1 MPYDQVQNSQVLE
14 GLYMKIH
21 TCFLAVMG
29 TFLFS
34 APLMTNAQNNAS
46 AFPLPSRPVEL
57 QTFEVP
63 VQVTVTAQ
71 GIPRP
76 FGFEVLPNGDILV
89 TDRYSPALRVIQDD
103 QLLEQHM
110 EGLPDIR
117 TGFHSGLL
125 DVIAH
130 PQFSENGWIYLT
142 YHKALETEGEYAI
155 ALGRGR
161 YDGSTELKN
170 FEPLFEGTPMTISG
184 GSRMVFAPDGS
195 LFITVGGAMDRRP
208 LAQDLTRLEGKV
220 LRLNPDG
227 SVPAD
232 NPFIDH
238 PEAHPAIYSY
248 GHRDQYAVAIHPGT
262 GELFHAEL
270 GPLGGDK
277 LNIIKAGG
285 NYGWPL
291 YGYGSYNDGE
301 PMQKLPKA
309 GYESAILIWQP
320 GIVPSG
326 LLFYTG
332 DAFPQWQGQMFAGSI
347 QRGRIPGTG
356 GLERVVFDD
365 RMNEVQRETMVTELQ
380 QRIRDVSQ
388 GPDGA
393 IYLLTEEE
401 NGAIIKL
408 TPAR

>member
-1 MPYDQVQNSQVLE
+1 MNHSPL
-14 GLYMKIH
+14 LFTTI
-21 TCFLAVMG
+21 
-29 TFLFS
+29 LFS
-34 APLMTNAQNNAS
+34 LTLFAMPALGQSRSS
-46 AFPLPSRPVEL
+46 AFPLPTAPVEL
-57 QTFEVP
+57 KTHDAT
-63 VQVTVTAQ
+63 VQATVVAQ

-89 TDRYSPALRVIQDD
+89 TDRYSPALRIIQNN
-103 QLLEQHM
+103 QLLEQPM
-110 EGLPDIR
+110 QGLPDIR

-130 PQFSENGWIYLT
+130 PQFSTNGLIYLT
-142 YHKALETEGEYAI
+142 YHKQLHNEGEYAI

-161 YDGSTELKN
+161 YDGSTELKD
-170 FEPLFEGTPMTISG
+170 FEALFEGTAMTISG
-184 GSRMVFAPDGS
+184 GSRMVFAPDGT

-208 LAQDLTRLEGKV
+208 LAQDLSRLEGKV
-220 LRLNPDG
+220 LRLQQDG
-227 SVPAD
+227 SIPND
-232 NPFIDH
+232 NPFINH

-248 GHRDQYAVAIHPGT
+248 GHRDQYAVAIHPDT

-291 YGYGSYNDGE
+291 YGYGSYNDGQ
-301 PMQKLPKA
+301 PMEKLPRE
-309 GYESAILIWQP
+309 GYESAIMIWQP

-332 DAFPQWQGQMFAGSI
+332 DAFPQWQDQMFAGSI

-356 GLERVVFDD
+356 GLERVVFDEN
-365 RMNEVQRETMVTELQ
+365 MNEVQRETIVTELR
-380 QRIRDVSQ
+380 QRIRDVAQ
-388 GPDGA
+388 GPDGS

-401 NGAIIKL
+401 NGAVIRL
-408 TPAR
+408 APLR

>member
-1 MPYDQVQNSQVLE
+1 MLKRPFSLVAILSTLLLVS
-14 GLYMKIH
+14 IH
-21 TCFLAVMG
+21 
-29 TFLFS
+29 
-34 APLMTNAQNNAS
+34 AQGQS
-46 AFPLPSRPVEL
+46 SRSPFPLPSSPVEIE
-57 QTFEVP
+57 THSVR
-63 VQVTVTAQ
+63 VKASVIAQ

-89 TDRYSPALRVIQDD
+89 TDRYSPALRIIQNNELIPTPM
-103 QLLEQHM
+103 QGMPE
-110 EGLPDIR
+110 IR

-130 PQFSENGWIYLT
+130 PLFSENRLIYFT
-142 YHKALETEGEYAI
+142 YHKARQNDGEYAI

-161 YDGSTELKN
+161 YDGSTELKD
-170 FEPLFEGTPMTISG
+170 FEQLFEGTPMTISG
-184 GSRMVFAPDGS
+184 GSRMAFSPDGT

-220 LRLNPDG
+220 LRLNDDG

-232 NPFIDH
+232 NPFVGH

-248 GHRDQYAVAIHPGT
+248 GHRDQYAVAIHPAS

-277 LNIIKAGG
+277 LNIIKPGA

-301 PMQKLPKA
+301 PMAKLPRE
-309 GYESAILIWQP
+309 GYESAIMIWQP

-332 DAFPQWQGQMFAGSI
+332 EAFPEWQGQMLVGSI
-347 QRGRIPGTG
+347 HRGRIPGTG
-356 GLERVVFDD
+356 GLERVVFDSQ
-365 RMNEVQRETMVTELQ
+365 MHETQRETMVTELR

-388 GPDGA
+388 GPDGY

-401 NGAIIKL
+401 NGAVIRL
-408 TPAR
+408 EPAQ

>member
-1 MPYDQVQNSQVLE
+1 MR
-14 GLYMKIH
+14 H
-21 TCFLAVMG
+21 TPLLLL
-29 TFLFS
+29 FLFTLLPALTPAYGQGRPS
-34 APLMTNAQNNAS
+34 PY
-46 AFPLPSRPVEL
+46 PLPSAPVEL
-57 QTFEVP
+57 ETYNA
-63 VQVTVTAQ
+63 TVKATVVAQ

-76 FGFEVLPNGDILV
+76 FGFEVLPNGDILI
-89 TDRYSPALRVIQDD
+89 TDRYSPALRVIQENELIPEPM
-103 QLLEQHM
+103 Q
-110 EGLPDIR
+110 GLPPVR

-130 PQFSENGWIYLT
+130 PLFSDNQLIYLT
-142 YHKALETEGEYAI
+142 YHVALDNDGEYAI

-161 YDGSTELKN
+161 YDGSIELKD
-170 FEPLFEGTPMTISG
+170 FEQLFEGTPMTISG
-184 GSRMVFAPDGS
+184 GSRMAFAPDGK
-195 LFITVGGAMDRRP
+195 LFVTVGGAMDRRP
-208 LAQDLTRLEGKV
+208 LAQDLSRLEGKV
-220 LRLNPDG
+220 LRLNEDG
-227 SVPAD
+227 TIPAD

-238 PEAHPAIYSY
+238 ADAHPAIYSY
-248 GHRDQYAVAIHPGT
+248 GHRDQYAIAIHPES

-277 LNIIKAGG
+277 LNIIKPGA

-301 PMQKLPKA
+301 PMEKLPRE

-332 DAFPQWQGQMFAGSI
+332 EAFPQWQGQMLAGSI

-356 GLERVVFDD
+356 GLERVVFDNL
-365 RMNEVQRETMVTELQ
+365 MQEVQRETMVTELR

-401 NGAIIKL
+401 NGAVIKL
-408 TPAR
+408 EPAS

>member
-1 MPYDQVQNSQVLE
+1 
-14 GLYMKIH
+14 MKRSRL
-21 TCFLAVMG
+21 FLAAIA
-29 TFLFS
+29 TALFFPSTYIFAQGS
-34 APLMTNAQNNAS
+34 AST
-46 AFPLPSRPVEL
+46 FPLPSSPIEL
-57 QTFEVP
+57 KTHEA
-63 VQVTVTAQ
+63 TVTATVVAQ

-76 FGFEVLPNGDILV
+76 FGFEVLANGDILV
-89 TDRYSPALRVIQDD
+89 TDRYSPALRIIQND
-103 QLLEQHM
+103 QLLDHPMQ
-110 EGLPDIR
+110 GLPDIR

-130 PQFSENGWIYLT
+130 PQFSQNGWIYLT
-142 YHKALETEGEYAI
+142 YHKALDTDGEYAI
-155 ALGRGR
+155 ALGRGK
-161 YDGSTELKN
+161 YDGSTELKD
-170 FEPLFEGTPMTISG
+170 FEELFEGTPMTISG
-184 GSRMVFAPDGS
+184 GSRMAFAPDGK
-195 LFITVGGAMDRRP
+195 LFVTVGGAMDRRP
-208 LAQDLTRLEGKV
+208 LAQDLSRLEGKV
-220 LRLNPDG
+220 LRLNQDG
-227 SVPAD
+227 SVPTD
-232 NPFIDH
+232 NPFIDQ

-248 GHRDQYAVAIHPGT
+248 GHRDQYAITIHPDS

-277 LNIIKAGG
+277 LNIIKAGS

-301 PMQKLPKA
+301 PMEKLPRE

-332 DAFPQWQGQMFAGSI
+332 DAFPQWQGQMLAGSI

-356 GLERVVFDD
+356 GLERVVFDEQ
-365 RMNEVQRETMVTELQ
+365 MHEVQRETMVTELR

-393 IYLLTEEE
+393 IYLLTEEN
-401 NGAIIKL
+401 NGAVIRL
-408 TPAR
+408 EPSL